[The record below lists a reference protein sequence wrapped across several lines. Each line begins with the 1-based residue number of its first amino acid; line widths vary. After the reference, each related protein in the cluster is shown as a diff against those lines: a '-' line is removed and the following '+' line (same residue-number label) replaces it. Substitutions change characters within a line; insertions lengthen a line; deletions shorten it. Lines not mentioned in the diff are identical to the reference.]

1 MKYECIISRTQEK
14 VIINKETHNIFKSI
28 GKQHVK
34 GNNQKTKLLVIYHL
48 IFSPQMEKSILDI
61 ILIHDKGHESV

>member
-1 MKYECIISRTQEK
+1 MNASSPGHKKK

-34 GNNQKTKLLVIYHL
+34 DNNQKTKLLVIHHL
-48 IFSPQMEKSILDI
+48 IFSPQMEK
-61 ILIHDKGHESV
+61 KYT